1 MERLKF
7 LDGLRGIAAT
17 WVMLVHLAARVPND
31 LIFRNG
37 YLGVAIFFV
46 LSGFVIAMM
55 LDRRKITAGFAGR
68 FALRRMIR
76 LDIPYWVSLTV
87 VLVLAALATRFAGVP
102 ALPLSVPQV
111 IAHGFY
117 LQDLLGYSE
126 LGSVYWTLCFE
137 VQFYLSLMGF
147 LWLDLRGRYFS
158 TFLLASMALSAILSA
173 IAGLNMHGTMM
184 QYWWAFALGA
194 LTFWTTSGRCAPV
207 TWVMGCAILAATA
220 GYGHESWRL
229 MALFTAA
236 AIYVASQSQH
246 MQEWLSQAP
255 FQFMGR
261 ISYSLYLF
269 HFSVGWSAQSF
280 ALRYAD
286 RWSAFAAGIAASV
299 VSAWVAYRLIES
311 TSIRLSRCVKLE
323 PPILFDRCSRRGRR
337 FVCWRRS
344 EDTQPMGTL

>member
-7 LDGLRGIAAT
+7 LDGLRGVAAT
-17 WVMLVHLAARVPND
+17 LVMLVHLAARVPND

-55 LDRRKITAGFAGR
+55 LDGRKITAGFAGR

-76 LDIPYWVSLTV
+76 LDIPYWVSLSV
-87 VLVLAALATRFAGVP
+87 VLMLALLATRFLGAPAVP
-102 ALPLSVPQV
+102 VSVPQV
-111 IAHGFY
+111 LAHGFY
-117 LQDLLGYSE
+117 LQELLGYPE

-137 VQFYLSLMGF
+137 VQFYLTLMGF
-147 LWLDLRGRYFS
+147 LWLDLRGRYFPGL
-158 TFLLASMALSAILSA
+158 LLASLALSAALSTL
-173 IAGLNMHGTMM
+173 AGLNVHGTMI

-194 LTFWTTSGRCAPV
+194 LTFWAASGRCAPV
-207 TWVMGCAILAATA
+207 TWVTGCAILAATA
-220 GYGHESWRL
+220 GHGHDSWRL
-229 MALFTAA
+229 MALVTAA
-236 AIYVASQSQH
+236 AIYVASQSRR

-280 ALRYAD
+280 ALRYVD
-286 RWSAFAAGIAASV
+286 RWSAFAVGVGASV
-299 VSAWVAYRLIES
+299 MSAWVAYRLIES
-311 TSIRLSRCVKLE
+311 TSIRLSRRVRLE
-323 PPILFDRCSRRGRR
+323 PARVRLDSAMVMPVKSGA
-337 FVCWRRS
+337 
-344 EDTQPMGTL
+344 